1 MARPAR
7 ISRTAIAEA
16 AHEIGLE
23 ELTLKAVA
31 ERLGVGVPSL
41 YHHIGGRED
50 LLQLAAEQ
58 AVRRLHLPDD
68 HGQHWAVWLLEWAV
82 YNRDAF
88 VAQPGLLVRFLT
100 GGIDP
105 ELVRRSAEGIRAVLE
120 RQGFDPAE
128 AYEAYQLI
136 STAALGEALAVL
148 RDRTVEREHDPLPFE
163 DRVATA
169 LIGIAAR
176 RGDRWEEIAALLGV
190 TPA

>member
-1 MARPAR
+1 MGRPAR
-7 ISRTAIAEA
+7 ISRSAIAEA

-23 ELTLKAVA
+23 GLTLKAVA
-31 ERLGVGVPSL
+31 DHLGVGVPSL
-41 YHHIGGRED
+41 YHHIDGRED

-58 AVRRLHLPDD
+58 AVQRLRLPDD

-88 VAQPGLLVRFLT
+88 VAQPALLGRFIT

-105 ELVRRSAEGIRAVLE
+105 EVVRRGAEGIRAVLE
-120 RQGFDPAE
+120 RQGFDPDE

-148 RDRTVEREHDPLPFE
+148 RDRQVARQHESLPFE

-176 RGDRWEEIAALLGV
+176 RGDRWEEIAELLGV
-190 TPA
+190 